1 MFLGDI
7 ITSLPVNEKLVR
19 MYSAFDEGGYRVG
32 LRVISKDSKGNEHRY
47 NVIETNNGTILQK
60 ND

>member
-1 MFLGDI
+1 MFMGDI
-7 ITSLPVNEKLVR
+7 ITLLPVNEKLVR
-19 MYSAFDEGGYRVG
+19 MYSAFEGGLSVG

-47 NVIETNNGTILQK
+47 NVIKTNNGTILQK